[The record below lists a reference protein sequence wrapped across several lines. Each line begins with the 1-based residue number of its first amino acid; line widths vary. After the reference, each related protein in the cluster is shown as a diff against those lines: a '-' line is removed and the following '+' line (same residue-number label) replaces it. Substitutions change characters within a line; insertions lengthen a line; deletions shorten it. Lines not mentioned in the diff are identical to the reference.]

1 VCSKLLHR
9 TYFHNDFI
17 FVRPAVATDYLDS
30 DPPSYRSYYPGQVG
44 LTAALR
50 QMIVD
55 MGLAC
60 PFVDVVRDLSW
71 VEQALS
77 EAAPGEALASDC
89 QLNVLRTLFFRNK
102 GAYIIGRYI
111 NDGELMPFAIPVL
124 QDSHGRLYLDTV
136 LFGTERIDA
145 LFNFSRAYFMVDM
158 EVPSAYVRFL
168 KSLMPTKPESELY
181 TMLGLHK
188 QGKTAFYRD
197 LLHHLRHSGDKFV
210 IAPGIKGL
218 VMGVFT
224 LPSFPYVFKIIK
236 DHRRKDISRE
246 FIQSQ
251 YQRVKVHDRV
261 GRMADTWEYADV
273 PLPRARMDDALLAEL
288 KATAPSLIEEDGDAL
303 VIRHVYIERRMVPL
317 NIYLERADD
326 AERERALIEY
336 GDAIKQMVAADIFPG
351 DMLYKNFGVT
361 RQGRVVFYDYDEVA
375 YVTECNF
382 RRIPPPR
389 TPEDEMASEPWYN
402 VGPNDVFPEE
412 FGTFLLG
419 DPRVREAF
427 MRHHADL
434 LDAAFWQE
442 RQARI
447 RAGALEDV
455 FPYPESLRFRNRY
468 HRAQA

>member
-1 VCSKLLHR
+1 
-9 TYFHNDFI
+9 
-17 FVRPAVATDYLDS
+17 
-30 DPPSYRSYYPGQVG
+30 
-44 LTAALR
+44 
-50 QMIVD
+50 M
-55 MGLAC
+55 
-60 PFVDVVRDLSW
+60 
-71 VEQALS
+71 
-77 EAAPGEALASDC
+77 
-89 QLNVLRTLFFRNK
+89 
-102 GAYIIGRYI
+102 
-111 NDGELMPFAIPVL
+111 
-124 QDSHGRLYLDTV
+124 
-136 LFGTERIDA
+136 
-145 LFNFSRAYFMVDM
+145 
-158 EVPSAYVRFL
+158 
-168 KSLMPTKPESELY
+168 
-181 TMLGLHK
+181 
-188 QGKTAFYRD
+188 
-197 LLHHLRHSGDKFV
+197 
-210 IAPGIKGL
+210 
-218 VMGVFT
+218 
-224 LPSFPYVFKIIK
+224 
-236 DHRRKDISRE
+236 
-246 FIQSQ
+246 
-251 YQRVKVHDRV
+251 
-261 GRMADTWEYADV
+261 
-273 PLPRARMDDALLAEL
+273 AEL